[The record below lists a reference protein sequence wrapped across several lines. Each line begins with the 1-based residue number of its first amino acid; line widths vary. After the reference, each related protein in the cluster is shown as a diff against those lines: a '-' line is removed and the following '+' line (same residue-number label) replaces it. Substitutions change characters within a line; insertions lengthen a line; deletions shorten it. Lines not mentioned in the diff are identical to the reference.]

1 MEDINDAAYEIVL
14 YVFTTT
20 LMTMRKFLFNEYN
33 DANYQLSNY
42 KDKIIMLIAINI
54 NSSLMSFIDPTRDC
68 FDTRIPFLLSM
79 VNHKSPICLLH
90 MIKEIIIRK
99 FIPENNPII
108 EIDEEKKKNMSV
120 IINEE
125 RHVIHPKLKN
135 FDTLVSVGVL
145 GYIQDPHKV
154 IAALGKRV
162 KSGGKVYFVDY
173 TNLLKIMPEQ
183 KWLHD
188 VDGIKRMFAQGGFKV
203 NVSRRKGLLWN
214 TIHIYGKKV

>member
-125 RHVIHPKLKN
+125 RHVIN
-135 FDTLVSVGVL
+135 DLVSKYKDKIKL
-145 GYIQDPHKV
+145 V
-154 IAALGKRV
+154 INNSLDHECNGKSL
-162 KSGGKVYFVDY
+162 KDLQKDYEETGKDIS
-173 TNLLKIMPEQ
+173 IM
-183 KWLHD
+183 
-188 VDGIKRMFAQGGFKV
+188 
-203 NVSRRKGLLWN
+203 
-214 TIHIYGKKV
+214 